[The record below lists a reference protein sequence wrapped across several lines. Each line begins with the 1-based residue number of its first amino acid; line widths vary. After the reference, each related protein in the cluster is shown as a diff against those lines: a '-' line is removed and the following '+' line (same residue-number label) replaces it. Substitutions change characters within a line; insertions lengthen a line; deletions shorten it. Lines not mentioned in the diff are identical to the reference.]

1 MTPVVLDTCVVL
13 WLASQQ
19 DKLSANARGVLA
31 DPAVALHV
39 SAISAWE
46 IAIKS
51 RKGKL
56 ALPSAPEAWW
66 QTFLNSF
73 GVNEVAVT
81 GSIAMRAVAEV
92 LPLGDPADRIRAP
105 GAQGSKVAN
114 NTEPSRRSSRCLRS
128 SSAYSAWSPWRSSP
142 RNAVSSVPSGF
153 TRTAPTNGLAR
164 EYDPFVLLGQFSFAS
179 PEFYVSHGGSPHT
192 G

>member
-13 WLASQQ
+13 WLAGQQ
-19 DKLSANARGVLA
+19 DSLSANARGVLA
-31 DPAVALHV
+31 DPTVALHV

-81 GSIAMRAVAEV
+81 GSIAMGAVAEE
-92 LPLGDPADRIRAP
+92 LPHGDPADRIVVATARSL
-105 GAQGSKVAN
+105 GAKLLTADKI
-114 NTEPSRRSSRCLRS
+114 LRE
-128 SSAYSAWSPWRSSP
+128 
-142 RNAVSSVPSGF
+142 
-153 TRTAPTNGLAR
+153 TI
-164 EYDPFVLLGQFSFAS
+164 PFV
-179 PEFYVSHGGSPHT
+179 VW
-192 G
+192 